1 MEKSSL
7 DILWVVVAS
16 GLVYIMQ
23 AGFAMVESGLTRSK
37 NSINVAIKNLTDLG
51 ISTIFFWAFGFA
63 VMFGLSRYGVFGSSH
78 FAYMPSGAWPAAFFL
93 FQVMFCSTS
102 ATIVSGAVAERMKYS
117 SYIISTVVM
126 SALIYPVFGHWAW
139 GGMME
144 GAPSGWLGKMGFVD
158 FAGSTVV
165 HSMGGWVSLALLLI
179 IGPRTGR
186 FGPKGESNVIN
197 GSNIPMAVLGV
208 MILWFGWFGFNGGST
223 LAMNAQVAK
232 IIINTTI
239 AGSAG
244 MVGALAIG
252 WPIMKK
258 PDVNLVLNGS
268 LAGLVAITA
277 NCHAVNE
284 WQAVVIGVV
293 GGAVM
298 IAVTFLL
305 ERLRID
311 DAVGAIPV
319 HLGAGIWGTIAVAVF
334 GHADLLATGLS
345 FPKQLVAQLAGIA
358 ACGIWAFSVAY
369 AVLFVLNR
377 LFPIRVS
384 VEDEYEGLNKTEHG
398 VTTEITDFYRT
409 LHEQSITGDM
419 SRRAP
424 VEPFTEIGQI
434 ARIYN
439 NVMDKLES
447 NTVARGEYVSILD
460 NVSDGLFLIDKDGV
474 IGTYYSA
481 ACEQLFQRKE
491 IAGGE
496 FIRLID
502 GIVDGAVKS
511 AAEDYL
517 PLLFDGSK
525 PRRLVDKLNPLGDI
539 ELMLGGLT
547 GEFVPRHYQFHFR
560 RVMKD
565 GVVSQVMVLVRDVTR
580 QKELA
585 REVEQ
590 TRRRIDEEME
600 LFYGII
606 HVDPGTLARFL
617 ADAAE
622 DLESINSSFAD
633 PSSDP
638 AELISGVFRR
648 AHAIKGD
655 ADMLGLDYIANKA
668 HELESAAKSVS
679 QKATIAS
686 DDFLKVTI
694 ILSEIRTSIE
704 KINSV
709 IDRWSGAHNALSA
722 KSGDTGSAESSK
734 SMNSMGESEY
744 VTGSLR
750 KLVDR
755 LAERHGKRAEIS
767 FTLNGID
774 RIGGRD
780 RKRMREILVQLVRN
794 SMYHGIETP
803 EERTGA
809 GKSAAGQISV
819 SATEN
824 DGTLDIRYRD
834 DGRGLDGAAIL
845 RKAVER
851 GIITEDQSS
860 GMSERDAYPLIFREN
875 FSTADGTD
883 LTAGRGVG
891 MALVKNL
898 VAEAGGRITLRS
910 RGGEYLEFDIS
921 VPTGG
926 ENAV

>member
-1 MEKSSL
+1 MDKSSL

-51 ISTIFFWAFGFA
+51 ISTICFWALGFA
-63 VMFGLSRYGVFGSSH
+63 LMFGLSRQGLVGGSH
-78 FAYMPSGAWPAAFFL
+78 FAFMPSGAWPAAFFL

-117 SYIISTVVM
+117 SYIISTVIM
-126 SALIYPVFGHWAW
+126 SMLIYPVFGHWAW

-144 GAPSGWLGKMGFVD
+144 GSPSGWLGRLGFVD

-165 HSMGGWVSLALLLI
+165 HSMGGWVSLAVLFI

-284 WQAVVIGVV
+284 WQAVVIGVI
-293 GGAVM
+293 GGGVM
-298 IAVTFLL
+298 IAITFLL
-305 ERLRID
+305 DRLRID

-319 HLGAGIWGTIAVAVF
+319 HLGGGIWGTLAVALF
-334 GHADLLATGLS
+334 GHADLLGTGLS
-345 FPKQLVAQLAGIA
+345 FSRQLIAQCAGIL
-358 ACGIWAFSVAY
+358 ACGVWAFSVAFS
-369 AVLFVLNR
+369 ALFVLNR

-384 VEDEYEGLNKTEHG
+384 VEDEHEGLNKTEHG
-398 VTTEITDFYRT
+398 VTTEITDFYSA
-409 LHEQSITGDM
+409 LHTQSVTGDI
-419 SRRAP
+419 SLRAP

-460 NVSDGLFLIDKDGV
+460 NVSDGLFLIDEGGI
-474 IGTYYSA
+474 IGTHYSA
-481 ACEQLFQRKE
+481 ACESLFNRKQ
-491 IAGGE
+491 IAGVK
-496 FIRLID
+496 FISLID
-502 GIVDGAVKS
+502 GIVDSAVRA

-525 PRRLVDKLNPLGDI
+525 AQRLVDKLNPLGEV
-539 ELMLGGLT
+539 ELMFGGLT
-547 GEFVPRHYQFHFR
+547 GEFASRHYQFHFR

-565 GVVSQVMVLVRDVTR
+565 GVIRHVMVLVRDVTR

-585 REVEQ
+585 QEVEL

-606 HVDPGTLARFL
+606 HVEPDTLAQFL
-617 ADAAE
+617 SDAAE
-622 DLESINSSFAD
+622 DLESINSAFAD

-655 ADMLGLDYIANKA
+655 ADMLGLEYIANKA
-668 HELESAAKSVS
+668 HEMESAAKAVS
-679 QKATIAS
+679 QKKTIAS
-686 DDFLKVTI
+686 DDFLQVTI
-694 ILSEIRTSIE
+694 ILSEIRTSVE
-704 KINSV
+704 KISTV
-709 IDRWSGAHNALSA
+709 IARWSGTHTISQ
-722 KSGDTGSAESSK
+722 TPSSPD
-734 SMNSMGESEY
+734 EY
-744 VTGSLR
+744 FTGSLGN
-750 KLVDR
+750 LVKR
-755 LAERHGKRAEIS
+755 LAERHGKRADIS
-767 FTLNGID
+767 LSMSGID

-780 RKRMREILVQLVRN
+780 RKRMREILVQLIRN

-803 EERTGA
+803 EERMNA
-809 GKSAAGQISV
+809 GKGATGNISISAS
-819 SATEN
+819 EN
-824 DGTLDIRYRD
+824 DGTLTIRYRD
-834 DGRGLDGAAIL
+834 DGRGLDGEKIL

-860 GMSERDAYPLIFREN
+860 LMTERDAYPLIFREN

-898 VAEAGGRITLRS
+898 VSGAGGRITLRS

-921 VPTGG
+921 VPSGG
-926 ENAV
+926 LNAV